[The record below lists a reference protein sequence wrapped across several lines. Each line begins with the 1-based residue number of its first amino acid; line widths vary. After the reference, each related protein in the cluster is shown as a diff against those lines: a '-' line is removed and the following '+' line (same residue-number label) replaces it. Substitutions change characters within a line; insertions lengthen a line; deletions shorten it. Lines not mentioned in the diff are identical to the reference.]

1 MKLSNP
7 DNLLKTI
14 TFFLLTL
21 MLSACEGEINTN
33 ENAFGDVPSPISN
46 DADNNDDYFHATI
59 LTKEVLRTD
68 SLSGEDMVDYFV
80 VYMGSQVYKTYTIDL
95 INLSGEGNADIE
107 LMSEYS
113 NRLSWSDNEGAEPDT
128 IKYWRG
134 YTKSEGEI
142 VYIRVINRSGTDI
155 SYSLEVN

>member
-1 MKLSNP
+1 MKLSTPN
-7 DNLLKTI
+7 DWLKTI
-14 TFFLLTL
+14 AFTLLAF

-46 DADNNDDYFHATI
+46 DPDNNDDYFHATI
-59 LTKEVLRTD
+59 LTREVLRTD
-68 SLSGEDMVDYFV
+68 SLSSEDMVDYFV
-80 VYMGSQVYKTYTIDL
+80 VYLGNRVYKTYTIDL

-113 NRLSWSDNEGAEPDT
+113 NRLSWSDNEESEPDT

-142 VYIRVINRSGTDI
+142 VYIRVINRSGNDI